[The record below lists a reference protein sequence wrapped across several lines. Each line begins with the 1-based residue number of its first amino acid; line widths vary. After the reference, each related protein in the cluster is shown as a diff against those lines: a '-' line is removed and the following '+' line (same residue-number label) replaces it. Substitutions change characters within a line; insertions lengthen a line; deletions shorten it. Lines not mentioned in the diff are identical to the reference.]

1 MGEFSR
7 IGKKPII
14 IPSGVKVEVKEDK
27 IVVEGPKGRL
37 EKRLPPLVRVNIDG
51 NVLTVSY
58 EEVRKKLKNKAK
70 AFQGL
75 AWALINNMVIGVSQG
90 FTEVL
95 EVVGLGYRA
104 EVKGDTINFSLGYSH
119 PITFSLPLGISARV
133 ERGTGDVQLRIILE
147 GIDKELLGQ
156 TAANIRALRPVEPYK
171 GKGIRY
177 ANEVVY
183 RKAGKSGKGAKK

>member
-7 IGKKPII
+7 VGKKPII
-14 IPSGVKVEVKEDK
+14 LPPGVKVEIKDGKVL
-27 IVVEGPKGRL
+27 VEGPKGKL
-37 EKRLPPLVRVNIDG
+37 EKKIPPLVKVNVEDNII
-51 NVLTVSY
+51 TVTY
-58 EEVRKKLKNKAK
+58 EQVHKKLKNKAK

-75 AWALINNMVIGVSQG
+75 ARALINNMVIGVSQG

-95 EVVGLGYRA
+95 EIVGLGYRA
-104 EVKGDTINFSLGYSH
+104 ELKGNVINFSLGYSH
-119 PITFSLPLGISARV
+119 PINFSLPPGVSARV
-133 ERGTGDVQLRIILE
+133 ERGTGDVQVRVILE
-147 GIDKELLGQ
+147 GIDKELVGQ

-183 RKAGKSGKGAKK
+183 RKAGKTGKGGKK